1 VAGFREGVR
10 TTKDIIMKHLYRVG
24 LWILLLST
32 LTGCNG
38 QTRAN
43 NELQIN
49 SSTDKTKLVGGGCDG
64 CELMYVGMPTN
75 IKSVDTSE
83 GWTEKGQ
90 KLLVTGIVYKLDG
103 KTPAPNVIIYYWQT
117 DNNGYYSPKD
127 GMDEKARRHGHLR
140 GWVRTDDNGKYS
152 IYTIKPAPYPNENIP
167 AHIHTSIKEPNIQN
181 EYYIDEFIFDDDKL
195 LTSAKRKALENRG
208 GSGILRVL
216 ISGDLQIAEH
226 NIILG
231 LNIPNYP
238 DTIKT
243 AKQSGLQVGEDN
255 PSFIP
260 YHAFGPDKGTRA
272 CPVCKYGRYHG
283 ILFFVG
289 NKPDWDD
296 IKKWLTFL
304 EEESIKRGKYFKA
317 YFVYGNEEKYN
328 KEVRQADLEKIGTEL
343 DLKNIALTFV
353 PSLTDTESEV
363 NLNKINPTVES
374 TFVLYRQRAII
385 QKFIDLKAT
394 TENFKLISS
403 TLDQTKSEYFN
414 LLEPDHD

>member
-1 VAGFREGVR
+1 MVALKRPR
-10 TTKDIIMKHLYRVG
+10 IIMKHLSYVG
-24 LWILLLST
+24 LWILSLST

-38 QTRAN
+38 QTKAN
-43 NELQIN
+43 NELQII

-83 GWTEKGQ
+83 GWAEKGQ

-127 GMDEKARRHGHLR
+127 GMDEKAKRHGHIR
-140 GWVRTDDNGKYS
+140 GWVKTDDNGKYS

-216 ISGDLQIAEH
+216 ISGDVQIAEH

-238 DTIKT
+238 DTLKT
-243 AKQSGLQVGEDN
+243 AKQSGLQIGEDN

-260 YHAFGPDKGTRA
+260 YHAFGPDKGSRA

-289 NKPDWDD
+289 NNPDWGD
-296 IKKWLTFL
+296 IKKWLTFF
-304 EEESIKRGKYFKA
+304 EQESANRGKYFKA

-328 KEVRQADLEKIGTEL
+328 KEVRQAELEKIGTEL

-353 PSLTDTESEV
+353 PSLIDTESEV

-374 TFVLYRQRAII
+374 TFVLYRQRAIF

-403 TLDQTKSEYFN
+403 TLDKTKGEYFH
-414 LLEPDHD
+414 LLEPNHD